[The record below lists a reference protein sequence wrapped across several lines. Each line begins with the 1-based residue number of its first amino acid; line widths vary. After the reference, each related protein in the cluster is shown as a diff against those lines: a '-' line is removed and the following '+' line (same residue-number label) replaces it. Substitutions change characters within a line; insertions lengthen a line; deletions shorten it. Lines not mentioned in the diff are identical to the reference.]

1 MADGELLSLV
11 LIVVFLIF
19 SAFFS
24 SSEAAFLSLEKIRI
38 AHLIRTGV
46 PGAKRVAGMI
56 NQPERLLSTILLGNN
71 FVNVAFTALV
81 TVVTV
86 SLLGEDST
94 GQAVVIA
101 TGVGTVVL
109 LLVGEIIPKTIA
121 VRRAERVAFIYAR
134 PLKWTE
140 NLLWPLVI
148 VLQWATHRVN
158 HLFGARDSTRGY
170 ITEGEF
176 RTLIDIGEAEGTFE
190 PEEAE
195 MLENVFRFGDR
206 QVREVM
212 TPRTEMVS
220 IERGATLQ
228 HFLEVYSKS
237 SHTRFPVYKE
247 TVDDIIGLISAKDI
261 LNAMAT
267 KGIDYDDPITDLIR
281 DSYFVPETK
290 RIAELFNEM
299 RQSGNQMAIA
309 ADEYGGLA
317 GLVTL
322 KRLSE
327 EVVGP
332 VGEEGAGPEEEYEA
346 IDQNTFQVDGG
357 MSVDEVSE
365 ELGITLP
372 EGDFETIAGFVLDV
386 LGRIPS
392 EKDLFDYGNLKFEIT
407 NMKGPKIET
416 VKVTKIRA
424 LEGGAPIESDSG
436 QARRDPTQ

>member
-86 SLLGEDST
+86 SLLGEDSR

-407 NMKGPKIET
+407 NMKGLKIET

>member
-56 NQPERLLSTILLGNN
+56 NQPERLLPTILLGNN

-81 TVVTV
+81 TVAIV

-121 VRRAERVAFIYAR
+121 VRRAERVAFFYAR

-148 VLQWATHRVN
+148 VLQWTTRRVN
-158 HLFGARDSTRGY
+158 HLFGARDLTRGY

-176 RTLIDIGEAEGTFE
+176 RTLIDIGEEEGTFE

-195 MLENVFRFGDR
+195 MLENVFRFGDG

-212 TPRTEMVS
+212 TPRTEMIS

-228 HFLEVYSKS
+228 HFLEVYAKS

-332 VGEEGAGPEEEYEA
+332 VGEEGAGPEEEYET

-357 MSVDEVSE
+357 MSVDEVNE
-365 ELGITLP
+365 ELGIILP

-407 NMKGPKIET
+407 NMNGLKIET

>member
-56 NQPERLLSTILLGNN
+56 DQPERLLSTILLGNN

-357 MSVDEVSE
+357 MSVDDVSE

-407 NMKGPKIET
+407 NMKGLRIET

>member
-206 QVREVM
+206 QMREVM

-407 NMKGPKIET
+407 NMKGLKIET

>member
-56 NQPERLLSTILLGNN
+56 DQPERLLSTILLGNN

-357 MSVDEVSE
+357 MSVDDVSE

-392 EKDLFDYGNLKFEIT
+392 EKDLFDYGNRKFEIT
-407 NMKGPKIET
+407 NMKGLRIET